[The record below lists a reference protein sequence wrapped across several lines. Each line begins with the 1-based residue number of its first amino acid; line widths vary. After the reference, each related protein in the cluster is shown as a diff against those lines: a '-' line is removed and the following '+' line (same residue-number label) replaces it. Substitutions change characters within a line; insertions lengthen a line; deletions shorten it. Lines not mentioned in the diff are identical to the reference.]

1 MFDKN
6 FYMPMFVLI
15 DDQQGLSGLCN
26 NFYLSIH
33 SHTCKFGN
41 VFHILTYCVYEKKWL
56 VKTLGFDFRSWLF
69 IHIYAN
75 LVRMAWLLWNFDSFA
90 CLSDNW

>member
-33 SHTCKFGN
+33 CHTCKFGN
-41 VFHILTYCVYEKKWL
+41 VFHILTYCIYEKKW
-56 VKTLGFDFRSWLF
+56 
-69 IHIYAN
+69 
-75 LVRMAWLLWNFDSFA
+75 
-90 CLSDNW
+90 